1 MSGDINVVDLAR
13 NAPKPETTIV
23 QTVAHSETQQ
33 TQGIWQPIPLEEL
46 PSRGF
51 YYSEPIYGKPLTAT
65 QAKQLG
71 GMNQKNAEAMIDSIL
86 KENIK
91 GVSFGNILLA
101 DKMFLMFW
109 LRQNSFKRT
118 NYTLKYECSECENK
132 ENKEFTAA
140 DLKINYHPDMT
151 EDLFDIDVGGKIF
164 KVKYPTVSDQDEM
177 NLVKKKNANTIT
189 FDDEFLTLANAIVS
203 IDGEELHLLKK
214 YRYLVDS
221 NKFSAD
227 DLSDLTS
234 GLNRIAI
241 GVDPYIEIE
250 CSKCG
255 GRSVSLIPFRP
266 DYFLPTSNNTRG
278 S

>member
-1 MSGDINVVDLAR
+1 MSSDINVVDLAR
-13 NAPKPETTIV
+13 NAPAPEQTITKIV
-23 QTVAHSETQQ
+23 AQTEPQLSH
-33 TQGIWQPIPLEEL
+33 GIWQPIPLEEL

-51 YYSEPIYGKPLTAT
+51 YYSDAIYGKPLTAT

-71 GMNQKNAEAMIDSIL
+71 GMNQKNAEAMIDAIL

-91 GVSFGNILLA
+91 GVSFGDILLA

-118 NYTLKYECSECENK
+118 NYTLKYECSECEHK
-132 ENKEFTAA
+132 ETKDFTAA
-140 DLKINYHPDMT
+140 DLKINYHLDIT
-151 EDLFDIDVGGKIF
+151 DDLFDIDVGGKVF
-164 KVKYPTVSDQDEM
+164 KVKYPTVSDRDEM
-177 NLVKKKNANTIT
+177 IHVKKKNANTIT
-189 FDDEFLTLANAIVS
+189 FDEEFLTLASTIVS
-203 IDGEELHLLKK
+203 IDGEEMHLLKK
-214 YRYLVDS
+214 YRYLADS

-250 CSKCG
+250 CTKCG
-255 GRSVSLIPFRP
+255 GKSISLIPFRP
-266 DYFLPTSNNTRG
+266 DYFLPVSNNTRG